1 MATTA
6 IKDVTRALQTL
17 LMGQLKSVSP
27 TAQVS
32 LLPPGDALPSGL
44 GVNLFL
50 YRIVESPFTKNRNWP
65 GDRTTPP
72 SAQPPLGL
80 QLSYLLTPFAPT
92 PDPSAAA
99 GDDAHTM
106 LGSAM
111 LVLHEN
117 AILNSVHIPGFD
129 ADTVLPLYLLN
140 SYEQIKITLAATS
153 LEDLSK
159 IWATINQP
167 YRLSV
172 AYEVSLLELRP
183 TLPAP
188 VNGATVVST
197 NLQILALEAPHLEG
211 LTPQSGS
218 LVHVASDGSNT
229 LLSNRLAITGSGL
242 SAPYQTPAVQVGGS
256 VATVNS
262 APAPTDTA
270 LTVTLPADLPA
281 GPSADVQVTLNGK
294 TGTPLTFNVTPWL
307 NSVTPMRT
315 DLPSTGSPPASTLLL
330 RGTGFTTAPKAV
342 RFDGPGGII
351 NVSAFVGSVM
361 DNAVT
366 LTLPPNSTN
375 GASSGLSNG
384 IYKVRLVLSDP
395 NASASNSRT
404 LEVIPEI
411 DSVAALPVPA
421 PSGVP
426 SGNSVHQI
434 TVNGARLNGADVRL
448 LIDGISYASGDPTQP
463 NPNANANPVQLI
475 RTLGRLLTFGTHT
488 VAVNVDGSMSHII
501 DLVVP

>member
-1 MATTA
+1 
-6 IKDVTRALQTL
+6 
-17 LMGQLKSVSP
+17 
-27 TAQVS
+27 VS

-50 YRIVESPFTKNRNWP
+50 YRIIESPFTKNRNWP

-72 SAQPPLGL
+72 STQPPLGL

-117 AILNSVHIPGFD
+117 AILNTVHIPGFD

-183 TLPAP
+183 TLPTP
-188 VNGATVVST
+188 VNGAKVSST
-197 NLQILALEAPHLEG
+197 NLQVLALEAPHLEG

-218 LVHVASDGSNT
+218 LVHVAGGGSNAIVSN
-229 LLSNRLAITGSGL
+229 LLTITGSGL
-242 SAPYQTPAVQVGGS
+242 SAPYQNPTVQVAGRI
-256 VATVNS
+256 ATVNTTPV
-262 APAPTDTA
+262 PADTA
-270 LTVTLPADLPA
+270 LTVILPADLPA

-294 TGTPLTFNVTPWL
+294 TSTSLTLNVTPWL

-315 DLPSTGSPPASTLLL
+315 ALLSTASPPASTLLL
-330 RGTGFTTAPKAV
+330 QGTGFTTAPKAV
-342 RFDGPGGII
+342 RFDGPGGTIT
-351 NVSAFVGSVM
+351 VSAFAGPAT

-366 LTLPPNSTN
+366 VILPPNSTN
-375 GASSGLSNG
+375 GAAGGLSNG
-384 IYKVRLVLSDP
+384 IYRVRLVLSDL
-395 NASASNSRT
+395 NTSASNSRT
-404 LEVIPEI
+404 LQVIPEI
-411 DSVAALPVPA
+411 DSAAALAVPA
-421 PSGVP
+421 PGGVP
-426 SGNSVHQI
+426 SGNPVHQI

-448 LIDGISYASGDPTQP
+448 LIDGTSYTGGDPTQP
-463 NPNANANPVQLI
+463 NPNASANPVQLV
-475 RTLGRLLTFGTHT
+475 RTLGRLLISGTHA
-488 VAVNVDGSMSHII
+488 VAVNVDGSSSHVI

>member
-50 YRIVESPFTKNRNWP
+50 YRIVESPFTKNRDWP
-65 GDRTTPP
+65 GDRATPH

-117 AILNSVHIPGFD
+117 AILNNVHIPGFD

-172 AYEVSLLELRP
+172 AYELSLLELRP

-197 NLQILALEAPHLEG
+197 NLQVVALEAPHLEG

-229 LLSNRLAITGSGL
+229 LVSNLLAITGSGL
-242 SAPYQTPAVQVGGS
+242 SASYQTPAVQVGGS

-281 GPSADVQVTLNGK
+281 GPSADVQVTLSGK
-294 TGTPLTFNVTPWL
+294 TSAPLTFNVTPWL
-307 NSVTPMRT
+307 NSLTPMRT

-342 RFDGPGGII
+342 RFDGPGGTIT
-351 NVSAFVGSVM
+351 VSAFVGAVTA
-361 DNAVT
+361 NAVT
-366 LTLPPNSTN
+366 VTLPPNPTN
-375 GASSGLSNG
+375 ASSGLSNG

-448 LIDGISYASGDPTQP
+448 LIDGVMYASGDPTQP
-463 NPNANANPVQLI
+463 NPNANANPTQLI
-475 RTLGRLLTFGTHT
+475 RTLGRLLTSGTHA

>member
-1 MATTA
+1 
-6 IKDVTRALQTL
+6 
-17 LMGQLKSVSP
+17 
-27 TAQVS
+27 
-32 LLPPGDALPSGL
+32 
-44 GVNLFL
+44 
-50 YRIVESPFTKNRNWP
+50 
-65 GDRTTPP
+65 
-72 SAQPPLGL
+72 
-80 QLSYLLTPFAPT
+80 
-92 PDPSAAA
+92 
-99 GDDAHTM
+99 
-106 LGSAM
+106 
-111 LVLHEN
+111 
-117 AILNSVHIPGFD
+117 
-129 ADTVLPLYLLN
+129 
-140 SYEQIKITLAATS
+140 
-153 LEDLSK
+153 
-159 IWATINQP
+159 
-167 YRLSV
+167 
-172 AYEVSLLELRP
+172 
-183 TLPAP
+183 
-188 VNGATVVST
+188 
-197 NLQILALEAPHLEG
+197 
-211 LTPQSGS
+211 
-218 LVHVASDGSNT
+218 
-229 LLSNRLAITGSGL
+229 
-242 SAPYQTPAVQVGGS
+242 
-256 VATVNS
+256 
-262 APAPTDTA
+262 
-270 LTVTLPADLPA
+270 
-281 GPSADVQVTLNGK
+281 VTLNGK

-330 RGTGFTTAPKAV
+330 QGTGFTTAPKAV

-351 NVSAFVGSVM
+351 NVSAFVGSVT

-463 NPNANANPVQLI
+463 NPNANANPVQLM
-475 RTLGRLLTFGTHT
+475 RTLGRLLTSGTHT